1 MAPRSRPTARQQRL
15 GAELRSLRET
25 AGVSSATAAKAL
37 GVDATRISNI
47 EAGRVGVNDERFRA
61 LAELYDCADH
71 AFLEALVELGRTRRG
86 RWWDVHRGT
95 VSRGQIDLVEI
106 ETDATELRTAQTTHI
121 PGVFQTAEYA
131 RAIFRQAV
139 PELPSH
145 EVEERVSFR
154 LKRQEILF
162 RPRPV
167 PFLAVVHEAALRM
180 QFGGAAAA
188 KRQLNHLL
196 EAGDRASVTL
206 LIIPFAAGEFPG
218 AGQTITYAAGPV
230 PQLDTVILDASHGP
244 EILYSETELAKYRA
258 LLGRTV
264 EIALGAEESREFL
277 VGIIEDL

>member
-1 MAPRSRPTARQQRL
+1 
-15 GAELRSLRET
+15 
-25 AGVSSATAAKAL
+25 
-37 GVDATRISNI
+37 
-47 EAGRVGVNDERFRA
+47 
-61 LAELYDCADH
+61 
-71 AFLEALVELGRTRRG
+71 
-86 RWWDVHRGT
+86 
-95 VSRGQIDLVEI
+95 
-106 ETDATELRTAQTTHI
+106 
-121 PGVFQTAEYA
+121 
-131 RAIFRQAV
+131 
-139 PELPSH
+139 
-145 EVEERVSFR
+145 
-154 LKRQEILF
+154 
-162 RPRPV
+162 
-167 PFLAVVHEAALRM
+167 M